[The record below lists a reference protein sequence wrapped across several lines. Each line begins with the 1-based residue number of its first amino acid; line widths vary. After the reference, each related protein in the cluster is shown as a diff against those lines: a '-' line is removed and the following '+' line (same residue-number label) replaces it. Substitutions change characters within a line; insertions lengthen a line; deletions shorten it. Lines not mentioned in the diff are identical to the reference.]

1 MKILSAVLGSPFSGS
16 SSEKIVNLFIDR
28 LPKEEWNTAV
38 LDLSDISSEALLF
51 RSKDNILSASIER
64 ILDSDV
70 ILAATP
76 TYRATYTG
84 LIKTFFDQ
92 FPENA
97 LSGKV
102 VLPIQ
107 TGGSAEHALSIEHGL
122 SPMVRTLGA
131 AVASKVIY
139 SWSEHWN
146 EDGTPSKN
154 LEGLIDQSVKEIIG
168 TSG

>member
-76 TYRATYTG
+76 TY
-84 LIKTFFDQ
+84 
-92 FPENA
+92 
-97 LSGKV
+97 
-102 VLPIQ
+102 
-107 TGGSAEHALSIEHGL
+107 
-122 SPMVRTLGA
+122 
-131 AVASKVIY
+131 
-139 SWSEHWN
+139 
-146 EDGTPSKN
+146 
-154 LEGLIDQSVKEIIG
+154 
-168 TSG
+168 

>member
-107 TGGSAEHALSIEHGL
+107 TG
-122 SPMVRTLGA
+122 
-131 AVASKVIY
+131 
-139 SWSEHWN
+139 
-146 EDGTPSKN
+146 
-154 LEGLIDQSVKEIIG
+154 
-168 TSG
+168 